1 MSHWTVAGSSKLKRH
16 SIVLPPMK
24 TLFLLPL
31 LLAPCVL
38 ESVQKADVVPKFEDY
53 RVTEQ
58 YSGKNAKPVL
68 STPDEREFRT
78 RLREAAQDK
87 VNFAGHY
94 VLTAWGCG
102 AQCLMGAVIDAR
114 TGKVYWLPS
123 KICCWP
129 LEVEK
134 PLDFRIDSRLV
145 ILTGSRDEEKQGVYY
160 YKFQASHFTLLQAVE
175 KK

>member
-1 MSHWTVAGSSKLKRH
+1 
-16 SIVLPPMK
+16 MK
-24 TLFLLPL
+24 TLFLLSL
-31 LLAPCVL
+31 LLPPCVL
-38 ESVQKADVVPKFEDY
+38 EPVQKAVGVPTFEDY

-58 YSGKNAKPVL
+58 YSGKNARPVL
-68 STPDEREFRT
+68 GTRDEREFRT
-78 RLREAAQDK
+78 RLNEAAQEK

-114 TGKVYWLPS
+114 RGKVYWLPS
-123 KICCWP
+123 TICCWP

-145 ILTGSRDEEKQGVYY
+145 ILTGSRNEEGQGVYY
-160 YKFQASHFTLLQAVE
+160 YKFEANRFTLLQAVE